1 MKRYSIGRRELM
13 LASAAFALAPAAKA
27 EEEPPIHVV
36 KGRGCECCE
45 AWVDYLR
52 EQGFTVTDEVS
63 MGTLLI
69 RFKMDQGIPAK
80 AFSCHTGTVDGY
92 ALEGHVPA
100 ADIRR
105 LLDERP
111 DAVGLAV
118 PGMPYGSPGMG
129 SVRRPPAVKRRR
141 TGGVAAGISTARH
154 LHAQK
159 QHPLQIHRCAKQ
171 GMHCP

>member
-1 MKRYSIGRRELM
+1 MTDYRIGRREVI
-13 LASAAFALAPAAKA
+13 LAATALAIAPAARA
-27 EEEPPIHVV
+27 QEEPPIHVV
-36 KGRGCECCE
+36 KGRGCECCD

-92 ALEGHVPA
+92 ALDGHVPA

-105 LLDERP
+105 DGIVHLVEIALD
-111 DAVGLAV
+111 GLEDDLAE
-118 PGMPYGSPGMG
+118 
-129 SVRRPPAVKRRR
+129 
-141 TGGVAAGISTARH
+141 TA
-154 LHAQK
+154 
-159 QHPLQIHRCAKQ
+159 
-171 GMHCP
+171 

>member
-1 MKRYSIGRRELM
+1 MSEHQIGRREVI
-13 LASAAFALAPAAKA
+13 LAAAAMALVAATKA
-27 EEEPPIHVV
+27 QSQAEPPIHVV
-36 KGRGCECCE
+36 KGRGCECCD

-100 ADIRR
+100 ADIRK
-105 LLDERP
+105 LLTERP

-129 SVRRPPAVKRRR
+129 SGDGRDAHDVLLVRQDGSLEVYTSYPAV
-141 TGGVAAGISTARH
+141 
-154 LHAQK
+154 
-159 QHPLQIHRCAKQ
+159 
-171 GMHCP
+171 